1 MNVSLTADLE
11 QWVSERIEHGIYQSP
26 SEIVQEALLLLQ
38 EHDRLQ
44 QVRLKKLRE
53 HLTVGV
59 TQLERGEGRPFT
71 NDIVNEIKQ
80 QGRRQLGI
88 EP

>member
-11 QWVSERIEHGIYQSP
+11 QWVSERIEHGMYQSP

-44 QVRLKKLRE
+44 QVRLKKLRD
-53 HLTVGV
+53 HLAIGV
-59 TQLERGEGRPFT
+59 AQLERGEGRPFT
-71 NDIVNEIKQ
+71 EDVVDEIKQ
-80 QGRRQLGI
+80 QGRKQLGM
-88 EP
+88 ES